1 MSEQNLVARPITC
14 DSKTNLYP
22 FFESCLK
29 EVTDSKEKKFASVT
43 FETNYSDP
51 LAILEKIHSPYRPIC
66 YYEKP
71 MDEFSIACGEAV
83 SLENLMEVTGF
94 LRLKTWAKDL
104 FSKTLVA
111 GNHK

>member
-29 EVTDSKEKKFASVT
+29 EVTDSKKKKFASVT

-51 LAILEKIHSPYRPIC
+51 LAILEKIHSPLDLSATTKSLWMSFPLLV
-66 YYEKP
+66 EKL
-71 MDEFSIACGEAV
+71 SH
-83 SLENLMEVTGF
+83 LKNLMEATGF
-94 LRLKTWAKDL
+94 LRLKHGQKIYSL
-104 FSKTLVA
+104 KL
-111 GNHK
+111 